1 MSPTTMAFIM
11 IIIVIAAILWNKIPM
26 NFIMFLVPLICALV
40 MGYSIPEV
48 SGVILDQISNVMKSA
63 GYMLMFGLIFFTML
77 SETGMFDIII
87 GRFVNLIGDKINVVV
102 VMVMTAVIAAIGYLT
117 ANMSTTYLI
126 VFPIM
131 IPMFKRFKLDQ
142 RWAFILAQT
151 ALCAM
156 CWLPWGIGVVN
167 SAMMAGVS
175 PEELATASIPWGLTF
190 VPGIIAE
197 IIFFTIM
204 HKKKYGTLGPQIE
217 GVEAGQKA
225 DPLAGKENAKPQ
237 FFWINFIIFALA
249 VIALAV
255 LKYPSYLVFIV
266 GCIAVSLI
274 NYPKDFGK
282 IWNKAGMTFFNVL
295 VMLLGICFY
304 LAVFN
309 MTRFTGPD
317 GASVVALGMPGEG
330 FEVAVPSMVNSLAS
344 FLTGIF
350 PQFLMKNM
358 YLIFLLLVVPIIFF
372 VPYQVYNAMYPLF
385 ISIGASFGIA
395 PIAIIAPF
403 VCNLAAA
410 TSNTPMNSATY
421 VGCSLCEVED
431 VKGYCV
437 YAGVI
442 MFFVNLLSMVLGI
455 VFGLVHL

>member
-11 IIIVIAAILWNKIPM
+11 IIVIIAAILWNKIPM
-26 NFIMFLVPLICALV
+26 NFIMFVVPLVCALA
-40 MGYSIPEV
+40 MGYSVTEI
-48 SGVILDQISNVMKSA
+48 SNVILEQISNVMRSA

-87 GRFVNLIGDKINVVV
+87 GKFVSIVGDKMNVVIV
-102 VMVMTAVIAAIGYLT
+102 LVMTTVISAIGYLT
-117 ANMSTTYLI
+117 ANISTTYLI
-126 VFPIM
+126 TLPIM
-131 IPMFKRFKLDQ
+131 VPMFKRFKLDQ
-142 RWAFILAQT
+142 RWAMIVCQT
-151 ALCAM
+151 AICAM

-175 PEELATASIPWGLTF
+175 PEELATASIPWGATF
-190 VPGIIAE
+190 IPGIVLQWVY
-197 IIFFTIM
+197 FTLT
-204 HKKKYGTLGPQIE
+204 HKKKYGTLGVQVSDVASDGKASGIE
-217 GVEAGQKA
+217 A
-225 DPLAGKENAKPQ
+225 KENARPQ
-237 FFWINFIIFALA
+237 FFWINFAIFVLAILCLA
-249 VIALAV
+249 VW
-255 LKYPSYLVFIV
+255 KFPSYLVFIV
-266 GCIAVSLI
+266 GCILISMI
-274 NYPKDFGK
+274 NYRKDFGK
-282 IWNKAGMTFFNVL
+282 IWNKAGMTYFNVL
-295 VMLLGICFY
+295 VMLIGICFY

-309 MTRFTGPD
+309 MMRYTNAD
-317 GASVVALGMPGEG
+317 GATVVAMGGFGEG
-330 FEVAVPSMVNSLAS
+330 CTMVVPSMVSSLAN

-350 PQFLMKNM
+350 PEFLMKNM
-358 YLIFLLLVVPIIFF
+358 YLIFLILVVPIIFF

-403 VCNLAAA
+403 VCNLATA

-421 VGCSLCEVED
+421 VGCSLIEQED

-442 MFFVNLLSMVLGI
+442 MFLTNLLSVICGV

>member
-1 MSPTTMAFIM
+1 MSPTVMAFIM
-11 IIIVIAAILWNKIPM
+11 IAIVIVAILWNKVPM
-26 NFIMFLVPLICALV
+26 NFIMFLVPLICALI

-87 GRFVNLIGDKINVVV
+87 GGFVNLIGDKINVVV
-102 VMVMTAVIAAIGYLT
+102 VMIMTAVIAAVGYLT

-190 VPGIIAE
+190 VPGIILE
-197 IIFFTIM
+197 IVFFTIM
-204 HKKKYGTLGPQIE
+204 HKKKYGTLAPQIE
-217 GVEAGQKA
+217 GGAAGEKA
-225 DPLAGKENAKPQ
+225 DPLAGKENARPQ
-237 FFWINFIIFALA
+237 FFWVNLIIFVLA

-266 GCIAVSLI
+266 GCIAVSMI

-309 MTRFTGPD
+309 MARYSGPE
-317 GASVVALGMPGEG
+317 GASVVALGNPGEG
-330 FEVAVPSMVNSLAS
+330 FEVAIPSMVNALAS

-350 PQFLMKNM
+350 PSFLMKNM

-385 ISIGASFGIA
+385 ISIGASFGIPA
-395 PIAIIAPF
+395 ITIIAPF

-431 VKGYCV
+431 VKSYCV

-442 MFFVNLLSMVLGI
+442 MFFVNLLSVILGV

>member
-48 SGVILDQISNVMKSA
+48 SGAILDQISNVMKSA

-87 GRFVNLIGDKINVVV
+87 GAFVNLIGEKINVVV
-102 VMVMTAVIAAIGYLT
+102 VMVMTAVIAAVGYLT

-197 IIFFTIM
+197 IVFFTIM

-217 GVEAGQKA
+217 GVAAGEKA
-225 DPLAGKENAKPQ
+225 DPLAGKENARPKL
-237 FFWINFIIFALA
+237 FLVNLLIFAIA
-249 VIALAV
+249 VFCLAV
-255 LKYPSYLVFIV
+255 LKYPSYLIFIV
-266 GCIAVSLI
+266 GCIAVSMI

-317 GASVVALGMPGEG
+317 GASVVALGNPGEG
-330 FEVAVPSMVNSLAS
+330 FEVAVPSMVSSLAS

-350 PQFLMKNM
+350 PSFLMKNM

-431 VKGYCV
+431 VKSYCI

-442 MFFVNLLSMVLGI
+442 MFFVNLLSMILGI